1 MSSQRRRKGSGRVT
15 LADIAAKVGV
25 SKITVSRAIRTPDK
39 VSEALR
45 LKIQRCIDENG
56 YIPNRA
62 AGALASSQSK
72 TVALLVP
79 SFSNAVFTEVVKG
92 VDEVMLSEG
101 YQVLIGH
108 SGYSTLEEERLIET
122 FLQFAVDGVI
132 LSGSQ
137 HTERA
142 RRMLGQANV
151 PVVEMMELADNPLGI
166 CVGFDQVEAGRSV
179 TEYLIEKGHK
189 RIGFAGARMDHRAQQ
204 RLRGWREAMWKAG
217 LSDEYLI
224 TSQAASSYDMG
235 ANLLA
240 EFVQR
245 WPDLDAIFFCNDDL
259 AAGAIFEC
267 QRRNIRVP
275 HELSVIGFNN
285 LPIAAST
292 SPSLTTVA
300 TPRYEV
306 GRRSA
311 QELLKLLQGEEAE
324 ELRIDLGFEVKGR
337 ESA

>member
-39 VSEALR
+39 VSESLR
-45 LKIQRCIDENG
+45 LKIQRCIDEQG

-62 AGALASSQSK
+62 AGALASSHSQ
-72 TVALLVP
+72 TIALLVP
-79 SFSNAVFTEVVKG
+79 SFSNTVFTEVVKG

-122 FLQFAVDGVI
+122 FLQYAVDGVI

-142 RRMLGQANV
+142 RRMLTQANI
-151 PVVEMMELADNPLGI
+151 PVVEMMELADNPLGVS
-166 CVGFDQVEAGRSV
+166 VGFDQVQAGKAV
-179 TEYLIEKGHK
+179 TEYLIGKGHK
-189 RIGFAGARMDHRAQQ
+189 TIGFAGARMDHRAQQ
-204 RLRGWREAMWKAG
+204 RLRGWREAMWQAG
-217 LSDEYLI
+217 LSDDLLI
-224 TSQAASSYDMG
+224 TSQAPSSYAMG

-245 WPDLDAIFFCNDDL
+245 WPDLDALFLCNDDL
-259 AAGAIFEC
+259 AAGALFEC

-275 HELSVIGFNN
+275 HDLAVIGFND

-292 SPSLTTVA
+292 APSLTTVA

-306 GRRSA
+306 GVRSA
-311 QELLKLLQGEEAE
+311 KELLRMLNEEE
-324 ELRIDLGFEVKGR
+324 VSESRIDLGFEVKAR